1 MTLEFRIL
9 LDCIK
14 KLKGFWSNVVQV
26 LLYILFKS
34 ACQDLT
40 FNFNFLSGQYI

>member
-14 KLKGFWSNVVQV
+14 KLK
-26 LLYILFKS
+26 
-34 ACQDLT
+34 DPT
-40 FNFNFLSGQYI
+40 